1 MYRLKRDAIRHKLF
15 PRRFPIPVLAQEF
28 FKIVKSRGRSAEVL
42 LVLRMALRSNPFI
55 LFTMIRSGW
64 QLFRAGRIS
73 LKGERIK
80 GVNELNRALSGAK
93 EANGA

>member
-1 MYRLKRDAIRHKLF
+1 
-15 PRRFPIPVLAQEF
+15 
-28 FKIVKSRGRSAEVL
+28 
-42 LVLRMALRSNPFI
+42 MALRSNPFI

-73 LKGERIK
+73 LKGERIAE
-80 GVNELNRALSGAK
+80 VAELNRALSAAR

>member
-1 MYRLKRDAIRHKLF
+1 
-15 PRRFPIPVLAQEF
+15 
-28 FKIVKSRGRSAEVL
+28 VL

-73 LKGERIK
+73 LKGERIAE
-80 GVNELNRALSGAK
+80 VAELNRALSAAR

>member
-1 MYRLKRDAIRHKLF
+1 
-15 PRRFPIPVLAQEF
+15 
-28 FKIVKSRGRSAEVL
+28 
-42 LVLRMALRSNPFI
+42 
-55 LFTMIRSGW
+55 MIRSGW